1 MRLTTAGIGLLAAAL
16 VLTGCGRSADSTA
29 PESAKEVKDGQSTG
43 TIKVWAMGGEGE
55 KLPQLA
61 KEYEAA
67 NPGVKI
73 EVLALPWDGAHDKIA
88 AAVAAKNT
96 PDISLI
102 GTTWMAEFAKT
113 GALDPVPGLIDKG
126 KFFPGAMEA
135 VTINSTAY
143 GVPWYVDT
151 RALFYRK
158 DLAEKAG
165 INQAPKTW
173 EDLKELAKAY
183 QDKAGAKWG
192 MYLPP
197 VKPGSGQF
205 VVPWVWQQGAEVIGP
220 DGKYTLGG
228 PEMVKALEHYK
239 SFFTDKLAPTELQA
253 GDAERWFVDG
263 TLGMQITGPWMVKK
277 FEELGGAEFNDKY
290 AIAPVP
296 GNPEQTSFVGGG
308 DLAVFK
314 ESKNRDAAWKFVD
327 WLTKAETQL
336 KWYDI
341 QKDLPSVQAAWDDPR
356 MKASD
361 KVAAFGEQMKDTKS
375 MPATET
381 WEQVQKMIEDEVEKL
396 VHADAK
402 PADVAKSIQ
411 DKAASIGTGA

>member
-1 MRLTTAGIGLLAAAL
+1 MRLTKAGAGLLAAAL
-16 VLTGCGRSADSTA
+16 LLTGCGRGAENTA
-29 PESAKEVKDGQSTG
+29 PEAAKEVKDGAATG

-61 KEYEAA
+61 KTYEAA

-73 EVLALPWDGAHDKIA
+73 EVLSLPWDGAHDKIA
-88 AAVAAKNT
+88 AAVAARNT

-113 GALDPVPGLIDKG
+113 GALDPVPALIDRAS
-126 KFFPGAMEA
+126 FFPGAMEA
-135 VTINSTAY
+135 VTVNSTAY

-165 INQAPKTW
+165 IKDAPKTW
-173 EDLKELAKAY
+173 DDLKKLAKAY

-197 VKPGSGQF
+197 TKPGSGQF
-205 VVPWVWQQGAEVIGP
+205 VVPWTWQQGGEVVK
-220 DGKYTLGG
+220 DGAYTMDT
-228 PEMVKALEHYK
+228 PEMVKSLAFYK
-239 SFFTDKLAPTELQA
+239 SFFTEKLAPTSLQA
-253 GDAERWFVDG
+253 GDAERWFIDG

-277 FEELGGAEFNDKY
+277 FEELGGPGFADKFG
-290 AIAPVP
+290 IVPLP
-296 GNPEQTSFVGGG
+296 GNGKQTSFVGGG

-314 ESKNRDAAWKFVD
+314 ESKNRDAAWKFVH
-327 WLTKAETQL
+327 WLTQAETQL
-336 KWYDI
+336 SWYDI
-341 QKDLPSVQAAWDDPR
+341 QKDLPSVQAAWQDQKMSAD
-356 MKASD
+356 A
-361 KVAAFGEQMKDTKS
+361 KVAAFGEQLKDTKA

-381 WEQVQKMIEDEVEKL
+381 WEQVQKMIEEEVEKL
-396 VHADAK
+396 VHADAE
-402 PADVAKSIQ
+402 PADVAKTIQ
-411 DKAASIGTGA
+411 EKAAQIGTGA